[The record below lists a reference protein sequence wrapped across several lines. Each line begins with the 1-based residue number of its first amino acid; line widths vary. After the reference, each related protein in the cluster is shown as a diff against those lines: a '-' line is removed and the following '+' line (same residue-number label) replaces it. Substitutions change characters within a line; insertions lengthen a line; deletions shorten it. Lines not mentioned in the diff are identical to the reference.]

1 MKNKGEVLVN
11 KDEFLIELED
21 IVYDSLFIGG
31 HKDDLNKEISANRW
45 SISLSMQLAS
55 QFTVFDFMNFFR
67 KVIENRQQQ
76 ILKSN
81 SDHGMLLYVWFDWQ
95 ASQLR
100 FNLISQIH
108 ERLPFSGK
116 IEILDEL
123 EPIINEFIHF
133 PYHDGIPIGEA
144 ANEGNDVQADFVR
157 EPEPVKVFLTSLPK
171 K

>member
-1 MKNKGEVLVN
+1 MN
-11 KDEFLIELED
+11 KDDFLIELED

-31 HKDDLNKEISANRW
+31 HKDDLNKEISSNMW

-55 QFTVFDFMNFFR
+55 QFTVSDFMNFFH
-67 KVIENRQQQ
+67 KVIENRQEQ
-76 ILKSN
+76 IFKSN

-108 ERLPFSGK
+108 KRLPFSGK

-123 EPIINEFIHF
+123 EPIINEFIDF
-133 PYHDGIPIGEA
+133 PYHDGIPIVETT
-144 ANEGNDVQADFVR
+144 NEGDDVQADFDR
-157 EPEPVKVFLTSLPK
+157 ELDPVKVFLISLPK
-171 K
+171 E

>member
-11 KDEFLIELED
+11 KNDFLIELED
-21 IVYDSLFIGG
+21 IVYDSLFIGS
-31 HKDDLNKEISANRW
+31 HKEDLNKEISANRW
-45 SISLSMQLAS
+45 SISLSMRLAS
-55 QFTVFDFMNFFR
+55 QFTVSDFMNFFH

-108 ERLPFSGK
+108 EKLPFSEK
-116 IEILDEL
+116 IEILDKL
-123 EPIINEFIHF
+123 EPIINEFIYF
-133 PYHDGIPIGEA
+133 PYHDGIPIVET
-144 ANEGNDVQADFVR
+144 ANEGNDVQADR
-157 EPEPVKVFLTSLPK
+157 ELDPVKVFLISLPK

>member
-1 MKNKGEVLVN
+1 MN
-11 KDEFLIELED
+11 KDDFLIELED

-45 SISLSMQLAS
+45 SISLSRQLAS
-55 QFTVFDFMNFFR
+55 QLTVSDFMNFFH
-67 KVIENRQQQ
+67 KVIEDRQQQ

-108 ERLPFSGK
+108 ERLPFNGK

-123 EPIINEFIHF
+123 ETIINEFIHF
-133 PYHDGIPIGEA
+133 PYHDGIPIGET
-144 ANEGNDVQADFVR
+144 ANEGNDVQADFDR
-157 EPEPVKVFLTSLPK
+157 ELDPVKVFLISLPK